1 MARPQSTRLLLIGL
15 AILIVGTGLVFAVLK
30 SSNDS
35 NGRPAASSATT
46 ITTGKPAPV
55 VTQST
60 PAAVV
65 IPEGMQGVAV
75 QAPFVQGVAG
85 YVRAGDQVDVYA
97 TVEKGPPHPP
107 SGPPY
112 AKLIQQHVPVLAVTA
127 PPPDAGTGNATY
139 LLALPA
145 DAAEQVIFFA
155 KFESVW
161 LTIVPK
167 DQRPVSTA
175 GHGYVTPQ

>member
-1 MARPQSTRLLLIGL
+1 VARPQSTRLLLIGL
-15 AILIVGTGLVFAVLK
+15 AILLVGTGLVFAVLK

-35 NGRPAASSATT
+35 KAKPSLTGGATATT
-46 ITTGKPAPV
+46 TKVAPV

-60 PAAVV
+60 PASVV
-65 IPEGMQGVAV
+65 IPEGMQAVAV

-85 YVRAGDQVDVYA
+85 YAHPGDQVDIYA
-97 TVEKGPPHPP
+97 TVEKGPPRPP
-107 SGPPY
+107 AGPPY
-112 AKLIQQHVPVLAVTA
+112 AKLIQQHVAVLAVTA
-127 PPPDAGTGNATY
+127 PPPEAGTGNATY